1 MENRLTERVI
11 NVSDTCCIVQESV
24 QKVLSGNRV
33 VIPRA
38 WMKEFGLHVGDA
50 VLVRI
55 GKKEILIIPAEVNP
69 KK

>member
-1 MENRLTERVI
+1 MQPM
-11 NVSDTCCIVQESV
+11 QESV

-33 VIPRA
+33 VIPKV
-38 WMKEFGLHVGDA
+38 WMEELALHVGDA

-55 GKKEILIIPAEVNP
+55 DKKNILIIPAEVNP

>member
-1 MENRLTERVI
+1 M
-11 NVSDTCCIVQESV
+11 QESV